1 MVRLARCVDREGGSL
16 VERGNRGPVIFVQL
30 FLNPALLSPAGGVLT
45 DGIDVARVTHLVS
58 RSIHPLDAAA
68 FVSFGNEA
76 IRFRSVRG
84 VTPSRAAA
92 CGRL

>member
-1 MVRLARCVDREGGSL
+1 M
-16 VERGNRGPVIFVQL
+16 IFVQL